1 MACFRVNF
9 KFILFFYAETLFMPD
24 TFQHSANAVA
34 ELPGGDLK
42 KFQNICRMSQI
53 VFKPLITSYRIVTAF
68 EERLLV
74 RLMYVY
80 KFTKQF
86 Y

>member
-1 MACFRVNF
+1 MLRKMRERQGKKIECPNF
-9 KFILFFYAETLFMPD
+9 LPD
-24 TFQHSANAVA
+24 TLQHSANGVA
-34 ELPGGDLK
+34 QLPGGDLK

-80 KFTKQF
+80 KFTEHF